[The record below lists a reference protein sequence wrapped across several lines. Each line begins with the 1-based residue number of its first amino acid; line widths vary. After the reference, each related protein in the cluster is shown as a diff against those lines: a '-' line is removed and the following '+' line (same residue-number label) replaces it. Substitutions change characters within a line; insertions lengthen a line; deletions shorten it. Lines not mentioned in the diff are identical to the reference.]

1 MKLFEQFSYFV
12 WELLFSLMLQV
23 SMTRYILILLA
34 GIVTL
39 LALATA
45 LLSSA
50 ASLANGVANAAASTA
65 LLTSQCLSGFMVI
78 VALVAG
84 AAVGV
89 TAYRLVSGRKAPLL
103 LPPAAAP
110 SPYPFIQVQTPQP
123 SGYLPDSSQ
132 RLPAV
137 YVPEQTRADEA
148 ESQDVLF
155 RNWGW

>member
-12 WELLFSLMLQV
+12 WELLFSLRLQV
-23 SMTRYILILLA
+23 SMTRYILILFV
-34 GIVTL
+34 GIVAL

-103 LPPAAAP
+103 PPPAAAP

-132 RLPAV
+132 RLPAI
-137 YVPEQTRADEA
+137 YVPEQAQADEA